1 MINAG
6 GSVLQTGSPD
16 GRKGR
21 KRAEHKHR
29 LFSASFEVLFIYY
42 ICVYVHTCMHMLE
55 GACLSQVMH
64 GGQRTTLLSLFP
76 PFIFLGIT
84 E

>member
-1 MINAG
+1 MLE
-6 GSVLQTGSPD
+6 VLFC
-16 GRKGR
+16 
-21 KRAEHKHR
+21 R
-29 LFSASFEVLFIYY
+29 LGPQMEERGERELNTSIAYSLLTSFEVLFIYY